1 MDAPFIDYF
10 LIAPLFIFV
19 FFETQTS
26 GVVENENKSEA
37 QLLQVLGYSRED
49 TYKRLEKWPMQIN
62 S

>member
-10 LIAPLFIFV
+10 LIAPLFILV

-49 TYKRLEKWPMQIN
+49 TYKRLEK
-62 S
+62 